1 MPAAELRLQR
11 LALHHFRS
19 YASLVWHPGRRISVI
34 TGPNGAGKT
43 NLLEAVSLL
52 GPGRGLRGARVAEFS
67 RIGPDGDGTWAVVG
81 RLLHPIEGVLE
92 IATGTGVE
100 GPPERRTF
108 RLDGRPVAQI
118 AAARRIAMAWLIPEM
133 GRLFQE
139 GAAVRRRFLDRL
151 VYSLEPGHARELA
164 AFEAAMTRRNRLLAD
179 PRPDPAWLAGL
190 EEAMARHG
198 VAVAAARRLLTIE
211 LQRVLPQAAPGFPA
225 IALTLA
231 SEIGERLANHP
242 ALAVEEWLAQ
252 QLAARRAADREAG
265 GASLGVHRSDLIVRI
280 GPMGMPANRASTGEQ
295 KVLLLSLVLAEAAL
309 LVERYGFAPLLLL
322 DEPLANLDGAR
333 RAALFAIL
341 AAGNS
346 QVMLT
351 GTDAEPFRPL
361 APAAE
366 FLRAGAGRLVP

>member
-1 MPAAELRLQR
+1 MPAAQLRLQR
-11 LALHHFRS
+11 LALHQFRS
-19 YASLVWHPGRRISVI
+19 YASLVWHPDRRISVI

-67 RIGPDGDGTWAVVG
+67 RFGPDGDGTWAVAG
-81 RLLHPIEGVLE
+81 RFQHPIEGLLE
-92 IATGTGVE
+92 IATGTAAE
-100 GPPERRTF
+100 GLPERRIF
-108 RLDGRPVAQI
+108 RLDGRPVAQA
-118 AAARRIAMAWLIPEM
+118 AAARRIAVAWLTPEM

-139 GAAVRRRFLDRL
+139 GAAARRRFLDRL

-164 AFEAAMTRRNRLLAD
+164 GFEAAMTRRNRLLAG
-179 PRPDPAWLAGL
+179 PAPDPAWLAGL

-198 VAVAAARRLLTIE
+198 VAVAAARRLLTIA
-211 LQRVLPQAAPGFPA
+211 LTRVLPAAAPGFPG
-225 IALTLA
+225 IELTLA
-231 SEIGERLANHP
+231 GAISERLASHP
-242 ALAVEEWLAQ
+242 ALAVEEWLAW
-252 QLAARRAADREAG
+252 QLAARRPADKEAG

-280 GPMGMPANRASTGEQ
+280 GAMGMPANRASTGEQ

-309 LVERYGFAPLLLL
+309 LAERYGFAPLLLL

-341 AAGNS
+341 AAMNS
-346 QVMLT
+346 QVLLT

-361 APAAE
+361 ASQAE
-366 FLRAGAGRLVP
+366 FLRAGASRLVI